1 MTRRSTAFRLSLLAL
16 LAFGW
21 ALPVRA
27 VLEPGQPLPVRILL
41 DNSGSMYPGYRP
53 QGVGKTALGVSFFR
67 EYPQFRAWMKDFIL
81 RQSVLNAREASV
93 WLSTSSG
100 SFSGSDVRQI
110 HSSRPLSQF
119 NMEVLGSVE
128 DWGRDTFLKESL
140 ERVSS
145 GFEGL
150 VWLITDN
157 IVETPGGSIDQGIV
171 DFYKTLRDTPRY
183 RSVHVF
189 KFPFRDPWNGK
200 RSDLAAYA
208 ILISEQEVNR
218 ETLATFD
225 RKLQHVFAKATRTVD
240 GKTVDLFEEQQHL
253 KLKDL
258 RIAPVDL
265 RFEPALEVRLRN
277 QSFGFRESQ
286 KLVLPL
292 QGEIRSNLGLHTVVR
307 GRYILAVVGPF
318 KPDPETARQFDLGDL
333 PAGLF
338 DTTKGE
344 VRGLPPLASS
354 AFAKDLVSL
363 KPVRLK
369 IGSVGSWF
377 KAGLFGLRAVYEG
390 PVKMSFDGVDVR
402 FEQKQLTGVFGSE
415 KASQVFQ
422 FRDEET
428 IAAIPQT
435 EMVSF
440 VLVSG
445 SARALILLLGFL
457 PIAAALGAGLFFL
470 GHRQGYRVTVGEV
483 QRNIILRRF
492 ESYHVRHLEA
502 LIGKMRRPLTGHP
515 YLKAEPGVELR
526 AEVSEGHYL
535 ATLPR
540 TGSISVAIE
549 PLESRSKGVPRTGSG
564 GGGGVQRR
572 RPESAASP
580 ARGESAAPPS
590 TTKSPPP
597 PASGGSVP
605 SPSRPRPTYR
615 RPS

>member
-1 MTRRSTAFRLSLLAL
+1 MTRLSPAFRLCLLAL

-21 ALPVRA
+21 APPVGA
-27 VLEPGQPLPVRILL
+27 VLEPDQPLPVRILL

-53 QGVGKTALGVSFFR
+53 QGGGKTALGVRFFR

-81 RQSVLNAREASV
+81 RQSVLNAAEASV

-110 HSSRPLSQF
+110 HPSKSLSQVD
-119 NMEVLGSVE
+119 MEVLGSVE

-157 IVETPGGSIDQGIV
+157 IVETPGGSIDRGIA
-171 DFYKTLRDTPRY
+171 DFYETLRDTPRY

-189 KFPFRDPWNGK
+189 KFPFRDPGNGQ
-200 RSDLAAYA
+200 RSGLAVYA
-208 ILISEQEVNR
+208 ILVSEQEVNR
-218 ETLATFD
+218 EALAAFD
-225 RKLQHVFAKATRTVD
+225 RKMQHTLVKATRTVN
-240 GKTVDLFEEQQHL
+240 GKTADLFEEKQHL

-258 RIAPVDL
+258 RVAPVDL

-286 KLVLPL
+286 KFALPL

-307 GRYILAVVGPF
+307 GRYTLTVVGPF
-318 KPDPETARQFDLGDL
+318 KPDSDTARHFDLGDL
-333 PAGLF
+333 PADLF
-338 DTTKGE
+338 DKTKGE
-344 VRGLPPLASS
+344 VRGLPPLASTS
-354 AFAKDLVSL
+354 FAKDLVSL
-363 KPVRLK
+363 KPVGLR

-390 PVKMSFDGVDVR
+390 PVTMSFDGVDVR
-402 FEQKQLTGVFGSE
+402 FEQQQLDGVFGSE
-415 KASQVFQ
+415 KAAQVFQ

-428 IAAIPQT
+428 IGAIPQT

-445 SARALILLLGFL
+445 SARALIVLLIFL
-457 PIAAALGAGLFFL
+457 PVAAALAGGTFFFV
-470 GHRQGYRVTVGEV
+470 RRRGYRVTVGEV
-483 QRNIILRRF
+483 QRNVSLRRL
-492 ESYHVRHLEA
+492 EAYSVRHREA
-502 LIGKMRRPLTGHP
+502 LIGRLRRSLAGHP

-526 AEVSEGHYL
+526 AEASEGHYL
-535 ATLPR
+535 ATLPHI
-540 TGSISVAIE
+540 GSISVAIE
-549 PLESRSKGVPRTGSG
+549 PLESRSKGVSRSGSSS
-564 GGGGVQRR
+564 GGVQRR
-572 RPESAASP
+572 RPESAPSPTHGGPAASP
-580 ARGESAAPPS
+580 PIA
-590 TTKSPPP
+590 KSPSPP
-597 PASGGSVP
+597 VSGGSVA

-615 RPS
+615 RPG